1 MKELS
6 QFAADV
12 LSGLSSSPRSLSS
25 KYFYDDEGS
34 RLFQEIMR
42 LPEYYLTNCETEIFT
57 TRSDEI
63 HDELVNGSSGF
74 DIIELGAGDGTK
86 TAILIET
93 FLRRNTD
100 LTYSPIDISQEAVD
114 TLSGKFKVR
123 FPQLRVDSYVGDY
136 FEILSSLST
145 AKGRRKVILFLG
157 SNIGNFCR
165 DRAIEFFRGLRGS
178 MNAGDLLLVG
188 FDLQKDPG
196 TILRAYDD
204 SAGITARF
212 NLNLLARINREL
224 DADFDPEKFSHYANY
239 SPIDGSARSYLI
251 SREKQSVEIK
261 ALGRTF
267 DFDQWEAIFME
278 ISQKYSMKMIE
289 DLAAEGGFGIKRNFF
304 DSDLYFCDSLW
315 QLR

>member
-12 LSGLSSSPRSLSS
+12 LAGLSSSPRSLSS

-63 HDELVNGSSGF
+63 HDELVHGSGGV

-93 FLRRNTD
+93 FQRKNTD

-165 DRAIEFFRGLRGS
+165 DHAIEFFRGLRGS